1 MKPEEKCVSLSTA
14 KKLKEAGFPKGDF
27 NNPATERIWIDWA
40 DESTNGM
47 KNPYWCLVGSASIS
61 DDCEW
66 FSAPDAQE
74 LLEAIHKH
82 CNEVAVGWN
91 DSGCYWMVNIGGK
104 GAGSFVSGCGAN
116 YGDPDSDSL
125 SESLAKAWIEY
136 EANRNRK

>member
-14 KKLKEAGFPKGDF
+14 KKLKDAGFPQD
-27 NNPATERIWIDWA
+27 TERIYVVTIELPNGYFITNLCA
-40 DESTNGM
+40 D
-47 KNPYWCLVGSASIS
+47 
-61 DDCEW
+61 DDPW
-66 FSAPDAQE
+66 GHNMYPDGNSYSAPDAQE

-104 GAGSFVSGCGAN
+104 GAGSFVEGCGAN

-136 EANRNRK
+136 ETERKRM